1 MLGSDEV
8 GRRVDI
14 LSVGALRRSLRDRQ
28 SFPSTSSSEFYGV
41 EMLRPPPLNRAA
53 FRDTAVSSRL
63 QVVVAVL
70 SFIIY
75 ASAVVVLQRHRDNSF
90 FCERIGLA
98 TAVSHVVY
106 GAPFGKV
113 YPAIQIRLLDMQ
125 APVETVFDR
134 VIHLGSPPENPMTPI
149 NDGIGI
155 GFIVVA
161 SWAMLLFGPHLVS
174 LPFFML
180 GLMAISAGM
189 FLWRFGDNRSAVVT
203 VTFFSLTLML
213 CTPLVWDL
221 DIASQIPIGGMR
233 YFSLLAILP
242 AFHLGLELTDGQ
254 GPARGAR
261 RLHASLLAGQVVLL
275 VLAIFV
281 RGSAVF
287 LVGPILLV
295 ALAKVWRSHGTAL
308 RSLRRKAT
316 VIAVVGAVFLGS
328 LLVALPSQYVR
339 DGRVTTLFWH
349 RAVISLGVNPAWPFG
364 NLREIY
370 DCKGDIP
377 EGLLAGAVDRNG
389 HCIWW
394 HWIRAHNISTDVA
407 ILELYGRRYE
417 AVMRAT
423 LFDIARAYPYEVLA
437 TFYYYKPKW
446 IVQSMEYLALNSAV
460 PSPILK
466 VLVIAGFVNFLGL
479 LVITASFST
488 GSTMARLTGLSALFG
503 ISSIPTYLVAWA
515 NPHTTA
521 DLLFYCLSCIGLALG
536 AAVQPMRAAVGR
548 MFAARARA

>member
-1 MLGSDEV
+1 MPRL
-8 GRRVDI
+8 
-14 LSVGALRRSLRDRQ
+14 
-28 SFPSTSSSEFYGV
+28 P
-41 EMLRPPPLNRAA
+41 
-53 FRDTAVSSRL
+53 SRL
-63 QVVVAVL
+63 KAALAHTRVSGWLRTIVAAL

-75 ASAVVVLQRHRDNSF
+75 ASAAVVLQQHRDNSF
-90 FCERIGLA
+90 YCERISLA
-98 TAVSHVVY
+98 AAVSHVIY

-113 YPAIQIRLLDMQ
+113 YPAIQTRLLDMH
-125 APVETVFDR
+125 APVETVLDR
-134 VIHLGSPPENPMTPI
+134 VIHLGPPPENPMTPI

-161 SWAMLLFGPHLVS
+161 SWAMLLFGPRLVS
-174 LPFFML
+174 LLFFML

-189 FLWRFGDNRSAVVT
+189 FLWRFRDDRSAVVT

-221 DIASQIPIGGMR
+221 DIVSQIPIGGMR

-254 GPARGAR
+254 GHARGAR
-261 RLHASLLAGQVVLL
+261 KLHASLLTGQVVLL

-281 RGSAVF
+281 RGSA
-287 LVGPILLV
+287 LYLLGPILLV
-295 ALAKVWRSHGTAL
+295 GLVRVWRNRTNRGEL
-308 RSLRRKAT
+308 RQLRRKAT
-316 VIAVVGAVFLGS
+316 VIAVVGAVLVGS
-328 LLVALPSQYVR
+328 LLVALPPRYVR
-339 DGRVTTLFWH
+339 DGRVTTVFWH
-349 RAVISLGVNPAWPFG
+349 RAVISLGMNPAWPFG

-370 DCKGDIP
+370 DCTPIIP

-394 HWIRAHNISTDVA
+394 HWVRAHNIPTDVA
-407 ILELYGRRYE
+407 IPELYGRRYE

-423 LFDIARAYPYEVLA
+423 LFDIARAYPDEVLA
-437 TFYYYKPKW
+437 TFFYYKPKW
-446 IVQSMEYLALNSAV
+446 IVRSMEYLALNPAV

-479 LVITASFST
+479 LVITASFSV
-488 GSTMARLTGLSALFG
+488 GSTMARLAGLSALFG

-515 NPHTTA
+515 TPHTTA
-521 DLLFYCLSCIGLALG
+521 DLLFYCLSCIGLALS

-548 MFAARARA
+548 MSAARARA